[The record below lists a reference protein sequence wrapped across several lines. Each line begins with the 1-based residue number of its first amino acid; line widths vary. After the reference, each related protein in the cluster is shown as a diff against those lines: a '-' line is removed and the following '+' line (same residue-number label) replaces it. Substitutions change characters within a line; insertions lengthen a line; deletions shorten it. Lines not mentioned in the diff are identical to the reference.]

1 MKKLNPKIVA
11 ELAKKLNKEPSTIKK
26 DVYLLAKDYATCTK
40 NAVAQLYARKYGKT
54 VFPLLDKDDRAS
66 MPSVAVQKPQVLLQ
80 EAKKRQSKKQNIIQF
95 LRLESE
101 DSFKRDHVEEI
112 NKAYTHRIY
121 TACFVLCRKVV
132 EKLVLDVLEIKF
144 PRNEGSNLLLYFD
157 PSQGRYKDFSVLL
170 ANLSKVK
177 KDFGP
182 DAKLVERIV
191 ALAES
196 FKKEAN
202 DTAHSWYYVIK
213 KPAELDNMGVQH
225 IVDLLQ
231 ELLKKTHAAK

>member
-95 LRLESE
+95 LRLESR
-101 DSFKRDHVEEI
+101 SEEHTLNSSHQI
-112 NKAYTHRIY
+112 ISYAVF
-121 TACFVLCRKVV
+121 C
-132 EKLVLDVLEIKF
+132 
-144 PRNEGSNLLLYFD
+144 
-157 PSQGRYKDFSVLL
+157 
-170 ANLSKVK
+170 
-177 KDFGP
+177 
-182 DAKLVERIV
+182 
-191 ALAES
+191 
-196 FKKEAN
+196 
-202 DTAHSWYYVIK
+202 
-213 KPAELDNMGVQH
+213 
-225 IVDLLQ
+225 
-231 ELLKKTHAAK
+231 LKK